1 MEPFNRNRA
10 RQRIVSHEADESRR
24 RRRSGRGPRSP
35 RLTATGAT
43 WQNPKW
49 ALKLTTKA
57 LADAGFP
64 IKDMRTLCGPNSPF
78 DLVKVFGQ
86 AEIGESGD
94 EKGEAKKDMNGGN
107 MRKGKGREK
116 AVDENRVSEKR
127 NGGEKAQDVDE
138 ANAEDKA
145 KVNSAKAKDKDKD
158 KGKEKA
164 DDENGDA
171 EKRNGGEKAEDD
183 DEANGEDKAKTKAD
197 SADSVKD
204 KGKAKEVHH
213 VRYVANSLAALAES
227 YVAAHRERILRDWQL
242 KTPEERRQTVQEY
255 RKRLGGQKDQG
266 SP

>member
-1 MEPFNRNRA
+1 M
-10 RQRIVSHEADESRR
+10 
-24 RRRSGRGPRSP
+24 
-35 RLTATGAT
+35 
-43 WQNPKW
+43 
-49 ALKLTTKA
+49 
-57 LADAGFP
+57 
-64 IKDMRTLCGPNSPF
+64 
-78 DLVKVFGQ
+78 
-86 AEIGESGD
+86 
-94 EKGEAKKDMNGGN
+94 
-107 MRKGKGREK
+107 
-116 AVDENRVSEKR
+116 SEKR